1 VTYPHWWFNLRK
13 SHTEPVVRLVVEAEN
28 EEVLQGEQDRLLAI
42 IKKTS

>member
-13 SHTEPVVRLVVEAEN
+13 SHTEPVVRLVVEAEDRGT
-28 EEVLQGEQDRLLAI
+28 LQREQGRLLAI